1 MKSLLRASIFIVAA
15 LFETSHGF
23 VVTPKVFTAVIHQNQ
38 HDNLRLHMSPDSPPP
53 DKKKFWLQ
61 QRALLNEMTDRTE
74 KSLRAEQL
82 EKFRQTQGKLV
93 AETAFISAL
102 LFALLWLG
110 CDNPFVPFSY
120 VFGSIFGLAYTY
132 GLGKYVE
139 TLGGTAEDASAVQ
152 GAGVGQARFAFL
164 ILLFI
169 LVGKLRV
176 YGMIEIPSI
185 LGFFTYQIASLTQG
199 LREDTA

>member
-1 MKSLLRASIFIVAA
+1 
-15 LFETSHGF
+15 
-23 VVTPKVFTAVIHQNQ
+23 
-38 HDNLRLHMSPDSPPP
+38 MSSGAPPP
-53 DKKKFWLQ
+53 DKNEFWQ
-61 QRALLNEMTDRTE
+61 RQRALLNEMTDRTE

-82 EKFRQTQGKLV
+82 EQFRQTQGKLV
-93 AETAFISAL
+93 AETAFVSAL
-102 LFALLWLG
+102 LFSLLWLA

-164 ILLFI
+164 ILLFV
-169 LVGKLRV
+169 LVGKLRM
-176 YGMIEIPSI
+176 YGLIEIPSI